1 MGVRYIEKCIANRV
15 SSQQSVLRKMQKNS
29 VALREKE
36 FCENTKCE
44 NIFAKYEIFSKC
56 PMSPSCS

>member
-15 SSQQSVLRKMQKNS
+15 SSQQSVSRKMQKFS
-29 VALREKE
+29 VE

-44 NIFAKYEIFSKC
+44 NIFAKYEIFSKF